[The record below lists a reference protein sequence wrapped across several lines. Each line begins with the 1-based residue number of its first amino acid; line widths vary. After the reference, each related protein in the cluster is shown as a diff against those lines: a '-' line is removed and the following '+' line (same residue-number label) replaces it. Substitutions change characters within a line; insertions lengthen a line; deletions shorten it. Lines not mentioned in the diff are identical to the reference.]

1 MRLQADCALFA
12 LVVALLLAASWWTG
26 THPVR
31 LLGAGVMAVALMLGV
46 VP

>member
-12 LVVALLLAASWWTG
+12 LVVALLLAAAWWTD

-31 LLGAGVMAVALMLGV
+31 LLGAGVLAVAIATGI